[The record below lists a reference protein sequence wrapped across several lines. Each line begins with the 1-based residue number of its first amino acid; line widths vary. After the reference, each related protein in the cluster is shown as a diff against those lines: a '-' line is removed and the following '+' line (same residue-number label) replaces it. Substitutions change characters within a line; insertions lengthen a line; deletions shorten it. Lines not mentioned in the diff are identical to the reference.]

1 MPKPVKIKK
10 KKSFMFTTKHHS
22 FLGVLGAVVAVITA
36 TAAVFV
42 VYESFINRGKTT
54 VNLGGVGMFAT
65 IANVLGIISGALAL
79 NERDIHRWL
88 PIVDI
93 IANIVILTAWILCVV
108 LGVRG

>member
-36 TAAVFV
+36 ATAVFV
-42 VYESFINRGKTT
+42 VYESFMNRGKTT
-54 VNLGGVGMFAT
+54 ANLGGMGMFAA
-65 IANVLGIISGALAL
+65 IANILGIICGVLAL

-93 IANIVILTAWILCVV
+93 IVNIVILAAWILCVA
-108 LGVRG
+108 LGMRG